1 MDLRPQEGDNAS
13 EVQAIQEGTLLLVG
27 HLYERNGEFPQKKSC
42 DAPDVAATVEA
53 VFGCKWSLRI
63 LELIRQG
70 VVRPG
75 AIERALEGLTPKV
88 QSYYFRRMVSLG
100 ILARVVYPEIPPRVE
115 YHLTDF
121 GRRFLPI
128 LDSIAELQ
136 RDLRESTDDERVIGS
151 ASS

>member
-1 MDLRPQEGDNAS
+1 MKEMENFR
-13 EVQAIQEGTLLLVG
+13 
-27 HLYERNGEFPQKKSC
+27 KKTS
-42 DAPDVAATVEA
+42 PRDVAATVEA

-70 VVRPG
+70 VCRPG

-88 QSYYFRRMVSLG
+88 QTYYFRRMVALG
-100 ILARVVYPEIPPRVE
+100 ILQRIVYPEIPPRVE

-121 GRRFLPI
+121 GLRFMPI

-136 RDLRESTDDERVIGS
+136 RDLKGITEKKHVIGPV
-151 ASS
+151 

>member
-1 MDLRPQEGDNAS
+1 VVTFVKEMGNPAE
-13 EVQAIQEGTLLLVG
+13 
-27 HLYERNGEFPQKKSC
+27 KKSA
-42 DAPDVAATVEA
+42 APHDVAATVEA

-70 VVRPG
+70 VCRPG

-100 ILARVVYPEIPPRVE
+100 ILDRVVYPEIPPRVE
-115 YHLTDF
+115 YHLTEF
-121 GRRFLPI
+121 GLHFLPI

-136 RDLRESTDDERVIGS
+136 RDLNGS
-151 ASS
+151 VENPQHSRD

>member
-1 MDLRPQEGDNAS
+1 MKEMENFGR
-13 EVQAIQEGTLLLVG
+13 
-27 HLYERNGEFPQKKSC
+27 KSS
-42 DAPDVAATVEA
+42 AAPPDVAAAVEA

-70 VVRPG
+70 VCRPG

-88 QSYYFRRMVSLG
+88 QTYYFRRMVGLG
-100 ILARVVYPEIPPRVE
+100 VLERIVYPEIPPRVE

-121 GRRFLPI
+121 GLRFVPI

-136 RDLRESTDDERVIGS
+136 KDLNGVAGT
-151 ASS
+151 

>member
-1 MDLRPQEGDNAS
+1 MKEMENFR
-13 EVQAIQEGTLLLVG
+13 
-27 HLYERNGEFPQKKSC
+27 KKNS
-42 DAPDVAATVEA
+42 AAQLDVAATVEA

-70 VVRPG
+70 VCRPG

-88 QSYYFRRMVSLG
+88 QTYYFRRMVALG
-100 ILARVVYPEIPPRVE
+100 ILERMVYPEIPPRVE

-121 GRRFLPI
+121 GLRFMPI

-136 RDLRESTDDERVIGS
+136 RDLKDIAANDEEGPGT
-151 ASS
+151 